1 MAEIR
6 KEAEKSEDL
15 KHTVQES
22 AATPQKLVKKLFGR
36 LVMNDQQ
43 FEVRS
48 GLSLMLEWP
57 L

>member
-15 KHTVQES
+15 KHAVQES
-22 AATPQKLVKKLFGR
+22 VATPQKLVKKLFGR

-48 GLSLMLEWP
+48 GLSLMLE
-57 L
+57 